1 MLFELN
7 IGIIDE
13 IDINF
18 IDWLSGFFFF
28 FG

>member
-7 IGIIDE
+7 IGIFDE

-28 FG
+28 GQ